1 MHTLYNEKKNLM
13 PMQKRRN
20 IVDLLTN
27 FKKLTMVNS
36 HSLDYCF

>member
-1 MHTLYNEKKNLM
+1 MKKKLDAYAK
-13 PMQKRRN
+13 KRRN

-27 FKKLTMVNS
+27 FKKLTMVNT